1 MLFIASY
8 KFNKRLTKV
17 NLIFVG
23 VGCVTGS
30 TNLKKELNAFTL
42 LDPQLLPS

>member
-1 MLFIASY
+1 MPVEYARPISY
-8 KFNKRLTKV
+8 S

-23 VGCVTGS
+23 VGYVTGS
-30 TNLKKELNAFTL
+30 TNLKKEFNAFTL